1 VRFPVPRVF
10 SQDSG
15 TGAGVADGSRHAGQN
30 STALSIREQVA
41 DSRLVLS
48 ERARRGASA
57 AATSKHRN
65 DQSRDA
71 RRQQQLQ
78 SHMKQMASTFAGG
91 ARVMAVAGP
100 KGMAG
105 EQRVKDNLV
114 LTALDIMKAELDE
127 RLSVPKALEQNKY
140 IWAKAMLKNKALQ
153 DLIADFTTR
162 VSGAIRREI
171 NINQDKIDR
180 FMKQT
185 RAPEASLGSAKQFL
199 D

>member
-10 SQDSG
+10 SQHPG
-15 TGAGVADGSRHAGQN
+15 TGAGVDDSSQHGGQN
-30 STALSIREQVA
+30 SVALSIGEQVA
-41 DSRLVLS
+41 DSHMVLS

-57 AATSKHRN
+57 AATSKPRN

-71 RRQQQLQ
+71 RRQQQLE

-91 ARVMAVAGP
+91 ARVTAVAGP
-100 KGMAG
+100 KGLAG
-105 EQRVKDNLV
+105 EQRIKDNLV

-140 IWAKAMLKNKALQ
+140 IWAKAMLKNKSLQ

-162 VSGAIRREI
+162 VSGAIKREI

>member
-1 VRFPVPRVF
+1 
-10 SQDSG
+10 
-15 TGAGVADGSRHAGQN
+15 
-30 STALSIREQVA
+30 
-41 DSRLVLS
+41 
-48 ERARRGASA
+48 
-57 AATSKHRN
+57 
-65 DQSRDA
+65 
-71 RRQQQLQ
+71 
-78 SHMKQMASTFAGG
+78 
-91 ARVMAVAGP
+91 MAVAGP

-162 VSGAIRREI
+162 VSGAIKREI